1 MSARN
6 ISYRVTWP
14 TCTRYYVTFAEAVN
28 AAKTFTD
35 PEVDAPDAGN
45 ASAVHKVQL
54 VRDAFERAV
63 NGGGGYEEN
72 EWLRWSATKSLK
84 FTVGSGKT
92 AAVICGN
99 CGTVHETPG
108 ENCPE

>member
-14 TCTRYYVTFAEAVN
+14 TCTRYYVTLAEAMN
-28 AAKTFTD
+28 AALTFTD

-45 ASAVHKVQL
+45 ATAVHKIQL
-54 VRDAFERAV
+54 TRDAFERAV
-63 NGGGGYEEN
+63 NGGGGYEAY
-72 EWLRWSATKSLK
+72 EWLRWSAPSLK
-84 FTVGSGKT
+84 FTVGSTKS
-92 AAVICGN
+92 AAVLCIN
-99 CGTVHETPG
+99 CGTVHATPG

>member
-14 TCTRYYVTFAEAVN
+14 TCTRYYVTFAEAVT
-28 AAKTFTD
+28 AARNETGTEADIRAGKAT
-35 PEVDAPDAGN
+35 EV
-45 ASAVHKVQL
+45 HRVQL

-63 NGGGGYEEN
+63 NGGGGYEEY
-72 EWLRWSATKSLK
+72 EWLRWSATASKLTLGENK
-84 FTVGSGKT
+84 V
-92 AAVICGN
+92 VLPLCGY
-99 CGTVHETPG
+99 CGDVHSVE

>member
-14 TCTRYYVTFAEAVN
+14 TCTRYYTTFAEAVN

-72 EWLRWSATKSLK
+72 EWLRWSATASKLTLGENK
-84 FTVGSGKT
+84 V
-92 AAVICGN
+92 VLPLCGY
-99 CGTVHETPG
+99 CGQVHSVE

>member
-1 MSARN
+1 VSARN

-14 TCTRYYVTFAEAVN
+14 TCTRYYVALAEAMH

-35 PEVDAPDAGN
+35 PDVDGEDAG
-45 ASAVHKVQL
+45 AAVAVHKVQL

-72 EWLRWSATKSLK
+72 EWLRWSAPSLK
-84 FTVGSGKT
+84 FTVGSTKS
-92 AAVICGN
+92 ASVLCIN